1 MSLFR
6 WLALLATL
14 FIGLA
19 WAQTA
24 TPADPTLTP
33 AQEAQVQRVARGLRC
48 PVCQALPITESS
60 TEISHRMLADVRRLV
75 VAGQSD
81 AEVRGY
87 FARRFGESVLLDP
100 PKSGVNLL
108 LWGLPLLALL
118 AGGWW
123 WSRFL
128 RARPAAPVPA
138 DPELLDRVERA
149 VRERREGGA

>member
-14 FIGLA
+14 LIGVA

-24 TPADPTLTP
+24 APAGPQLTP
-33 AQEAQVQRVARGLRC
+33 AQEAQVQRVAAGLRC
-48 PVCQALPITESS
+48 PVCQALPITESG

-75 VAGQSD
+75 QSGQSD
-81 AEVRGY
+81 TEVRDY
-87 FARRFGESVLLDP
+87 FARRFGEGVLLDP
-100 PKSGVNLL
+100 PKRGANLL

-128 RARPAAPVPA
+128 RARPAAPAPA
-138 DPELLDRVERA
+138 DPALLDRVERA
-149 VRERREGGA
+149 VRERREGGT